1 MHSLGA
7 TYTESSA
14 QSAQATSAT
23 DPSLENRYDHDHVDQ
38 PKRCC
43 HNDKEVGG
51 DDGLRVIAH
60 ESHPALGRVRRAP
73 RGLRN
78 IASNRPRRNLNSDF
92 QQEFVGDALLAPCG
106 IVRRHFNNQLLQ
118 VGRHT
123 WTATGSRFPFPKHS
137 EPAAVP
143 ANQCVGLDDREGV
156 PPVEETREMGKRK
169 TNGVG
174 SAPRLDLS
182 LNVEAE
188 LFAEEQI
195 LGGNSSR

>member
-1 MHSLGA
+1 WLA
-7 TYTESSA
+7 
-14 QSAQATSAT
+14 
-23 DPSLENRYDHDHVDQ
+23 
-38 PKRCC
+38 RC
-43 HNDKEVGG
+43 
-51 DDGLRVIAH
+51 R
-60 ESHPALGRVRRAP
+60 
-73 RGLRN
+73 
-78 IASNRPRRNLNSDF
+78 
-92 QQEFVGDALLAPCG
+92 
-106 IVRRHFNNQLLQ
+106 IVRRHFNNQLLH

-137 EPAAVP
+137 EPAAVL

-195 LGGNSSR
+195 LGGNSSLEQTLIRQKPTVRTTASKYSIKRLEDEY